1 MRGDVLE
8 GGVSIGIVSF
18 DTGSAVV
25 SNCYF
30 HKVNTKIEVEKQL
43 LEEALDALLGYQEK
57 VDGEFGM
64 APSNDQIE
72 RDGDT
77 DPVIVKLRDALKA

>member
-1 MRGDVLE
+1 M
-8 GGVSIGIVSF
+8 
-18 DTGSAVV
+18 
-25 SNCYF
+25 
-30 HKVNTKIEVEKQL
+30 KIEVEKQL

-57 VDGEFGM
+57 IDGEFGM
-64 APSNDQIE
+64 GRSNEQIE